1 MRCRQYTP
9 SSNATTPESNK
20 SDPSLPANLRNL
32 ALHISLNQCPSDYPK
47 TVQHA
52 IDYYAAFTVAE
63 LDDFLGFDHGAGHFR
78 PLGIIG

>member
-1 MRCRQYTP
+1 LSLGLAKRLKELGVKQ
-9 SSNATTPESNK
+9 ESYWYWAVHENGTVIG
-20 SDPSLPANLRNL
+20 LE
-32 ALHISLNQCPSDYPK
+32 HQTYPK